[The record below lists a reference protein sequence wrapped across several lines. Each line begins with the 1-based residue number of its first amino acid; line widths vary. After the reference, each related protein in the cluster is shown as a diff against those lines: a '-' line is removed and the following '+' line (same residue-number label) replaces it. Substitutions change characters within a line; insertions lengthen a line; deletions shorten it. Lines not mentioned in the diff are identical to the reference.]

1 MLVRTNYLTKRY
13 DEKDGWKLGPY
24 ERDGG
29 YAQARRAL
37 GMTRDALLVEMK
49 AANIR
54 GRGGAGFPMG
64 VKWGFMPWPPKPEKP
79 HYLVINADEGEP
91 GTFKDRTLME
101 RDPHSTIE
109 GCIIGCFGIGAHA
122 AYIYVRDELHLSKE
136 RLWGA
141 IEEARA
147 KGYLGKR
154 PFGFEYPVEVYVHT
168 GAGAYI
174 CGEETSLL
182 NSLEGK
188 RGEPRLKPPFPAQ
201 AGAFGMPSTVNNLET
216 IAAVPTA
223 LAMGG
228 EAFSKLS
235 SLHHIKDGGTRLFGV
250 SGHVKTPGVF
260 ECAVGLTLRELIYDL
275 GGGVEHGELLCVV
288 PGGSSC
294 PILRP
299 EEVVD
304 APDEKSPL
312 HAWHGQSVLDVPMGV
327 DTYRALGTML
337 GTCCAIVLSD
347 KADPVLAFHNLMRF
361 YRHESC
367 GQCTPCREGSA
378 WLDRILSRL
387 TRGEGTLDE
396 IDRLHEIANNIMGN
410 TICAFGEGTAMPAMG
425 FIKKFRKELEAYVK
439 SGGKSGTGTLDP
451 ISMPPRAITGAPRE
465 RKPAPPAPRG
475 RGL

>member
-1 MLVRTNYLTKRY
+1 MLRRTNYLTKRY
-13 DEKDGWKLGPY
+13 GQPEGWKLEAY

-29 YAQARRAL
+29 YEQAKRAL
-37 GMTRDALLVEMK
+37 SMTREALVEDMK

-54 GRGGAGFPMG
+54 GRGGAGFAMG
-64 VKWGFMPWPPKPEKP
+64 VKWSFMPWPPKPEKP

-101 RDPHSTIE
+101 QDPHSSIE

-122 AYIYVRDELHLSKE
+122 AYIYVRDELHLSKA

-154 PFGFEYPVEVYVHT
+154 PFGIDYPIEVFVHS

-174 CGEETSLL
+174 CGEETALL

-201 AGAFGMPSTVNNLET
+201 VGAFGMPSTVNNLET

-223 LAMGG
+223 LRLGG
-228 EAFSKLS
+228 ESFSKLS
-235 SLHHIKDGGTRLFGV
+235 DLHHLKDGGCRLFGV
-250 SGHVKTPGVF
+250 SGHVNNPGIY
-260 ECAVGLTLRELIYDL
+260 EACVGVTLRDLIYEL
-275 GGGVEHGELLCVV
+275 GGGVKHGELLAVI

-294 PILRP
+294 PVLRADDL
-299 EEVVD
+299 VH
-304 APDEKSPL
+304 APDPKSPI
-312 HAWHGQSVLDVPMGV
+312 HPWHGTSVLDVPMGV
-327 DTYRALGTML
+327 DTFRSLGTML

-347 KADPVLAFHNLMRF
+347 KVCPVLTMHNLMRF

-378 WLDRILSRL
+378 WIERILDRIVQ
-387 TRGEGTLDE
+387 GEGTHEEL
-396 IDRLHEIANNIMGN
+396 DRLHEIADNIMGN
-410 TICAFGEGTAMPAMG
+410 TICAFGEGTAMPALG
-425 FIKKFRKELEAYVK
+425 FLRKFRKEFERYIDTR
-439 SGGKSGTGTLDP
+439 GGSSPGRL
-451 ISMPPRAITGAPRE
+451 AP
-465 RKPAPPAPRG
+465 
-475 RGL
+475 

>member
-1 MLVRTNYLTKRY
+1 MLQRTSYLSKRY
-13 DEKDGWKLGPY
+13 GEPNGHTLAVY
-24 ERDGG
+24 EQDGG
-29 YAQARRAL
+29 YVQAKRAL
-37 GMTRDALLVEMK
+37 QMERSALIDEMK

-64 VKWGFMPWPPKPEKP
+64 VKWSFMPWPPKPSKP

-91 GTFKDRTLME
+91 GTFKDRTIME
-101 RDPHSTIE
+101 RNPHSIVE

-122 AYIYVRDELHLSKE
+122 AYIYVRDELHLSKA

-147 KGYLGKR
+147 KGYLGAK
-154 PFGFEYPVEVYVHT
+154 PFGLDYPVEVYVHT

-216 IAAVPTA
+216 IAIVPTV

-228 EAFSKLS
+228 DNFSKLS
-235 SLHHIKDGGTRLFGV
+235 AIHHLKDGGARLFGV
-250 SGHVKTPGVF
+250 SGHVNKPGVY
-260 ECAVGLTLRELIYDL
+260 ECAVGLTLRELVFDL
-275 GGGVEHGELLCVV
+275 GGGVKGGELLAII

-294 PILRP
+294 PILRA
-299 EEVVD
+299 EEIVK
-304 APDEKSPL
+304 APDPKSPL
-312 HAWHGQSVLDVPMGV
+312 HPYDGKSVLDVPLGV
-327 DTYRALGTML
+327 DTFRALGTML

-347 KADPVLAFHNLMRF
+347 LADPVLAFHNLMQF

-378 WLDRILSRL
+378 WIFRILDRLVH
-387 TRGEGTLDE
+387 GEAEMEEL
-396 IDRLHEIANNIMGN
+396 DRLSEIASNIMGN
-410 TICAFGEGTAMPAMG
+410 TICAFGEGTAMPALG
-425 FIKKFRKELEAYVK
+425 FLLKFRRELEEYVRTK
-439 SGGKSGTGTLDP
+439 GKSGTRRL
-451 ISMPPRAITGAPRE
+451 A
-465 RKPAPPAPRG
+465 
-475 RGL
+475 L